1 MITIENVAVWGWETA
16 IRGMRNPMNS
26 WDKSDSEHKNGNFT
40 IGQNDYKLMMN
51 LCKGGT
57 EESKW
62 RRMIHVSC
70 DITAP
75 IYWIAEHDTYKVGTT
90 RNSCSFM
97 HRGTAKPFEIN
108 DFSYADERAKAN
120 IEIVIDILNALR
132 EEYLETKDQKVFQS
146 IRQLLPSGYNQRYT
160 WDANYEVL
168 AAQYRQRKNHRL
180 PEWRTYCEWIR
191 SLPYSE
197 FITGELH

>member
-108 DFSYADERAKAN
+108 DFSYADERTKASL
-120 IEIVIDILNALR
+120 ESAIVVLNNLR
-132 EEYLETKDQKVFQS
+132 DEYLKTKDQTVFQA
-146 IRQLLPSGYNQRYT
+146 IRQLLPSGYNQKYT

-197 FITGELH
+197 FITGAE

>member
-26 WDKSDSEHKNGNFT
+26 WDKSDSVHKNGNFT

-108 DFSYADERAKAN
+108 DFSYADERTKASL
-120 IEIVIDILNALR
+120 ESAIVVLNNLR
-132 EEYLETKDQKVFQS
+132 DEYLKTKDQTVFQA
-146 IRQLLPSGYNQRYT
+146 IRQLLPSGYNQKYT

-180 PEWRTYCEWIR
+180 PEWRTYSEWIK

-197 FITGELH
+197 FITGAE

>member
-1 MITIENVAVWGWETA
+1 MIKIENVAVWGWETA

-108 DFSYADERAKAN
+108 DFSYADERTKASL
-120 IEIVIDILNALR
+120 ESAIVVLNNLR
-132 EEYLETKDQKVFQS
+132 DEYLKTKDQTVFQA
-146 IRQLLPSGYNQRYT
+146 IRQLLPSGYNQKYT

-197 FITGELH
+197 FITGAE

>member
-1 MITIENVAVWGWETA
+1 MIRIENVAVWGWETA

-197 FITGELH
+197 FITGAE

>member
-1 MITIENVAVWGWETA
+1 MLKIENVSVIGWEAA
-16 IRGMRNPMNS
+16 IRGMRNPLNS
-26 WDKSDSEHKNGNFT
+26 WAKSDSEHKNGNFT

-62 RRMIHVSC
+62 RRMLHVSC

-108 DFSYADERAKAN
+108 DFSYADERTKVSLESA
-120 IEIVIDILNALR
+120 IVVLNNLR
-132 EEYLETKDQKVFQS
+132 DEYLKTKDQTVFQA
-146 IRQLLPSGYNQRYT
+146 IRQLLPSGYNQKYT
-160 WDANYEVL
+160 WDVNYEVL

-180 PEWRTYCEWIR
+180 PEWRTYCEWIKT
-191 SLPYSE
+191 LPYSE
-197 FITGELH
+197 FITGEKE

>member
-197 FITGELH
+197 FITGAE